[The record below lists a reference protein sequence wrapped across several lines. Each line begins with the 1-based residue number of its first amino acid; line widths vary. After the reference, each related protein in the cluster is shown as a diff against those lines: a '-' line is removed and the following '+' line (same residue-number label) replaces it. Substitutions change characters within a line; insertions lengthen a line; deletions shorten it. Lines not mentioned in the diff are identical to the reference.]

1 MDEPE
6 KESRRQ
12 APKFDGTNYDIWRV
26 RFKGWAIERKLWE
39 FFTGSKPRPADDDGR
54 KEWDTRNQ
62 RAYME
67 LTLSITDKLMDHIMP
82 FEIGGEGS
90 EPGLR
95 IGARDRGGARPSDA
109 WSKVDKLC
117 YEKGKSRHIALRKQL
132 SSLAMK
138 KGEKVQEYWGRAE
151 KMRREL

>member
-1 MDEPE
+1 
-6 KESRRQ
+6 
-12 APKFDGTNYDIWRV
+12 
-26 RFKGWAIERKLWE
+26 
-39 FFTGSKPRPADDDGR
+39 
-54 KEWDTRNQ
+54 
-62 RAYME
+62 
-67 LTLSITDKLMDHIMP
+67 MDHIMP

-90 EPGLR
+90 EAGLR

-151 KMRREL
+151 KMRRELRACGGHVDDEEWLWLILSGFHLIGVSLSHQSTQQL